1 MNTTSFFSLR
11 QSIVRFLALI
21 GLYWSVNS
29 LAQPAGSAAER
40 ISRTYY
46 FSQRLVWIGAQ
57 PPSDLE
63 SQLLLNMLEDWRVSK
78 GRIGLGDLETFLKNY
93 PSFPWAGS
101 LRGNLGKYYLSR
113 GRTTLRLA

>member
-46 FSQRLVWIGAQ
+46 FSQRLVWVGAQ

-63 SQLLLNMLEDWRVSK
+63 SQLLLNMLEDWRGNT
-78 GRIGLGDLETFLKNY
+78 GRNGLGELGKGLKNY
-93 PSFPWAGS
+93 STSPAGAS
-101 LRGNLGKYYLSR
+101 LRAKLG
-113 GRTTLRLA
+113 